1 VNHLYGAPTARLA
14 FLGVRPKT
22 ADGVMMKRFT
32 LSKSMWMAVGLSF
45 AAVAWMLS
53 GLFRNSPPAAASPS
67 STQVGAEALPTRVSV
82 QVSRARTI
90 TREIVV
96 SARTEPNRS
105 VELRAETEGRV
116 VALGA
121 ERGARVAAGARIVGL
136 DMRDRQARLAEARAL
151 IDYAE
156 LQFQA
161 ARRLQQQQFV
171 SETHIA
177 ELLSRVVA
185 ARSGLEKIELE
196 VANTN
201 LVAPFD
207 AVLQERDV
215 EIGDYVNS
223 GDRVAQLVDTD
234 PIIVVGEVGER
245 QIHELAVGTPGF
257 ARLVG
262 GAELEGRVRYVA
274 PVAEPSTRTFR
285 VELAVP
291 NAEGSLRA
299 GMTAEMRVAAERVTV
314 HVLSPALLSLD
325 EAGTVGVKA
334 VDARDRVEFHPIEIV
349 ESTDAGISVGGLP
362 DEIRLIVVG
371 HGFVKPGELVE
382 PVAAPPRASVTGTRG
397 EALESQQAIAGSSAA
412 GGI

>member
-1 VNHLYGAPTARLA
+1 
-14 FLGVRPKT
+14 
-22 ADGVMMKRFT
+22 
-32 LSKSMWMAVGLSF
+32 MWMAIGLSF
-45 AAVAWMLS
+45 AAAVWMLS
-53 GLFRNSPPAAASPS
+53 GLVSTSTPAATS
-67 STQVGAEALPTRVSV
+67 SSAADLGAEALPTRVSV
-82 QVSRARTI
+82 QVSRSRTI

-116 VALGA
+116 VAIGA
-121 ERGARVAAGARIVGL
+121 ERGARVEQGTRIVGL
-136 DMRDRQARLAEARAL
+136 DMRDRQARLEEARAL
-151 IDYAE
+151 IAYAE

-161 ARRLQQQQFV
+161 ARRLQEQQFV

-177 ELLSRVVA
+177 ELLSRVVG
-185 ARSGLEKIELE
+185 ARSALEQIELE

-207 AVLQERDV
+207 AVLQEREV

-245 QIHELAVGTPGF
+245 QIHELDVGSSGL
-257 ARLVG
+257 ARLG
-262 GAELEGRVRYVA
+262 TGQPLEGRIRYVA
-274 PVAEPSTRTFR
+274 PVAEESTRTFR

-291 NAEGSLRA
+291 NGDGSLRA
-299 GMTAEMRVAAERVTV
+299 GMTAELRVAADDVTV

-325 EAGTVGVKA
+325 EAGIVGVKA
-334 VDARDRVEFHPIEIV
+334 VDARNRVEFHPVEIV
-349 ESTDAGISVGGLP
+349 ESTEAGISVSGLP
-362 DEIRLIVVG
+362 EEINLIVVG
-371 HGFVKPGELVE
+371 HGFVRPGDVVE
-382 PVAAPPRASVTGTRG
+382 PVAAPPRAGVTDARD
-397 EALESQQAIAGSSAA
+397 EAPESQQAAAGSSAA

>member
-1 VNHLYGAPTARLA
+1 
-14 FLGVRPKT
+14 
-22 ADGVMMKRFT
+22 MKRVA
-32 LSKSMWMAVGLSF
+32 LSKSMWMAVGLSL
-45 AAVAWMLS
+45 AAIAWMLS
-53 GLFRNSPPAAASPS
+53 GLLRGSPPDANTSSAVPS
-67 STQVGAEALPTRVSV
+67 SDALPTRVSV
-82 QVSRARTI
+82 QVSHARTI

-116 VALGA
+116 VALGT
-121 ERGARVAAGARIVGL
+121 ERGGRVERGARIVGL
-136 DMRDRQARLAEARAL
+136 DMRDRQARLEEARAL

-161 ARRLQQQQFV
+161 ARKLQQQQFV

-177 ELLSRVVA
+177 ELLSRVVG
-185 ARSGLEKIELE
+185 ARSALEQIELE

-245 QIHELAVGTPGF
+245 QIHELDVGSAGL

-262 GAELEGRVRYVA
+262 GQPLAGRVRYVA
-274 PVAEPSTRTFR
+274 PVAEESTRTFR

-291 NAEGSLRA
+291 NADGTLRA
-299 GMTAEMRVAAERVTV
+299 GMTAELRVAADDVTV

-325 EAGTVGVKA
+325 EAGAVGVKS
-334 VDARDRVEFHPIEIV
+334 VDARNRVAFHAVEIV
-349 ESTDAGISVGGLP
+349 ESTDAGISVSGLP
-362 DEIRLIVVG
+362 DEITLIVVG
-371 HGFVKPGELVE
+371 HGFVKPGDLVE
-382 PVAAPPRASVTGTRG
+382 PVPAPPRASVTDAGDN
-397 EALESQQAIAGSSAA
+397 ALESQQAVAGSAAA

>member
-1 VNHLYGAPTARLA
+1 
-14 FLGVRPKT
+14 
-22 ADGVMMKRFT
+22 
-32 LSKSMWMAVGLSF
+32 MWMAVGLSLV
-45 AAVAWMLS
+45 AAAWMLS
-53 GLFRNSPPAAASPS
+53 GLFRSSPPPATPSAAASL
-67 STQVGAEALPTRVSV
+67 GAAALPTRVSV

-116 VALGA
+116 VAIGA
-121 ERGARVAAGARIVGL
+121 ERGARVAEGARIVGL

-151 IDYAE
+151 IDYADLQFKAARE
-156 LQFQA
+156 LQE
-161 ARRLQQQQFV
+161 QQFV

-185 ARSGLEKIELE
+185 ARSALEQIELE

-207 AVLQERDV
+207 AVLQEREV
-215 EIGDYVNS
+215 EIGDYVSS

-245 QIHELAVGTPGF
+245 QIHSLAVGTSGL

-262 GAELEGRVRYVA
+262 GEELAGRVRYVA
-274 PVAEPSTRTFR
+274 PVAEQTTRTFR

-291 NAEGSLRA
+291 NADGSLRA
-299 GMTAEMRVAAERVTV
+299 GMTAEMRVAADDVRV

-325 EAGTVGVKA
+325 EAGTVGVKS
-334 VDARDRVEFHPIEIV
+334 VDARNRVEFHPVEIV
-349 ESTDAGISVGGLP
+349 ESTDAGISLSGLP
-362 DEIRLIVVG
+362 EEIKLIVVG

-382 PVAAPPRASVTGTRG
+382 PVTAPPRAGVTGTRD
-397 EALESQQAIAGSSAA
+397 EALESQQAAGGSSPAS
-412 GGI
+412 GV

>member
-1 VNHLYGAPTARLA
+1 
-14 FLGVRPKT
+14 
-22 ADGVMMKRFT
+22 
-32 LSKSMWMAVGLSF
+32 MWMAVGLSL
-45 AAVAWMLS
+45 AAVVWMLS
-53 GLFRNSPPAAASPS
+53 GLIRGSAPAAGASPAGLDS
-67 STQVGAEALPTRVSV
+67 ATSPTRVSV
-82 QVSRARTI
+82 QMSRARTI

-116 VALGA
+116 VALGV
-121 ERGARVAAGARIVGL
+121 ERGDRVEQGARIVGL
-136 DMRDRQARLAEARAL
+136 DMRDRQARVEEARAL

-161 ARRLQQQQFV
+161 ARKLQQQQFV
-171 SETHIA
+171 SETQIA
-177 ELLSRVVA
+177 ELLSRVVG
-185 ARSGLEKIELE
+185 ARTALAQIELE

-223 GDRVAQLVDTD
+223 GDRVAHLVDTD

-245 QIHELAVGTPGF
+245 QVHELDLGGVGL

-262 GAELEGRVRYVA
+262 GQPLEGRVRYVA
-274 PVAEPSTRTFR
+274 PVAEATTRTFR

-291 NAEGSLRA
+291 NPDASLRA
-299 GMTAEMRVAAERVTV
+299 GMTAELRVAADDVRV

-325 EAGTVGVKA
+325 EAGTVGVKS
-334 VDARDRVEFHPIEIV
+334 VDAANRVEFHAVEIV
-349 ESTDAGISVGGLP
+349 ESTDAGISVSGLP
-362 DEIRLIVVG
+362 EEITLIVVG
-371 HGFVKPGELVE
+371 HGFVKPGDLVE
-382 PVAAPPRASVTGTRG
+382 PVPAPPRAGVTDTRDD
-397 EALESQQAIAGSSAA
+397 APESQQAAAGSVAA